1 MPIYVSLMKL
11 TDQGIKNIK
20 DAPKRI
26 QEGIKGL
33 EAMGGKLIG
42 FYLVMGECDY
52 VGIAEAPSD
61 EIVAAFMLGLGAGG
75 NIRTTT
81 MRAFDTEQFKTFFR
95 QLDLQVSDTAV
106 PA

>member
-20 DAPKRI
+20 DAPNRI

-42 FYLVMGECDY
+42 FYLVMGDYDY

-75 NIRTTT
+75 NIRTKTL
-81 MRAFDTEQFKTFFR
+81 RAFDTAQFSQIVGK
-95 QLDLQVSDTAV
+95 L
-106 PA
+106 P